1 MGVDR
6 MQDGK
11 GEQIEEQMEEH
22 RLEIENRIRNLFWTV
37 SGDYSLEF
45 EPDVEDYARL
55 KNMALYEAI
64 KQGAFARHFDQEK
77 LGLYLMK
84 KLYLSADEGLLL
96 ELARLCIDAVVY
108 PFLQKERF
116 GTEEIRARAFREWL
130 KDAGESREADGEHV
144 QAGKSPAAD
153 AILAQ
158 AKELY
163 MRQAL
168 QELKHGERISV
179 KESAA
184 VQSVKRTSKEYGS
197 ENNQCMKSRGRA
209 ACRAQAG
216 HVADEIFALE
226 HVQNTDDVIAAIE
239 KIYNSI
245 LDPSFES
252 KNGDLKQ
259 VLKIPVMSLAQDAWQ
274 ECMSDEQMEG
284 IIQKY
289 LSSLKKKMMSL
300 EIKKNRKKRVFSNG
314 ESKEEAAE
322 PEEINPQAAK
332 RIREYVELNYGKSY
346 LTALEQERM
355 NRRFCNG
362 IHKGCTL
369 YLTDGI
375 LQNPVM
381 KNNQYRF
388 SQLQY
393 EKNKMYY
400 GSNHWIIKRNI
411 TILADSLKKSFVL
424 RNDDNYSRSVTG
436 KLVPGRLWKV
446 TRTKD
451 EKLFDQKKKSE
462 SSEFVVD
469 ILLDSSG
476 SQAKRQSQVAA
487 QGYIISEALSEA
499 GIPHRVSGY
508 CAFWGYTVLQRF
520 RDYED
525 AREANSRIFQ
535 FRAYANNRDGL
546 ALKTVCASLLE
557 RPEENK
563 ILIVLSDGRP
573 CDMSVKRPGLRQPAI
588 YDGEEAIKDTATE
601 VRRAR
606 NQGICV
612 IGVFVGSEED
622 LSAEK
627 RIFGKDF
634 AYIRNISNFSR
645 IVGTFLRR
653 QIDAE

>member
-1 MGVDR
+1 MKDENRGR
-6 MQDGK
+6 MK
-11 GEQIEEQMEEH
+11 ETAREHWLRMEELPQKHRLQMEAPALEH

-37 SGDYSLEF
+37 SGDYSLDF
-45 EPDVEDYARL
+45 EPDVEDYARS
-55 KNMALYEAI
+55 KHTALYEAI

-84 KLYLSADEGLLL
+84 KLYLAADEAHLL
-96 ELARLCIDAVVY
+96 ELTRLCIESAVY
-108 PFLQKERF
+108 PFLQKERL
-116 GTEEIRARAFREWL
+116 GTEEIRAQAFREWQKNTEGSSGL
-130 KDAGESREADGEHV
+130 GRANMRAEPLTADDILV
-144 QAGKSPAAD
+144 QAKN
-153 AILAQ
+153 L
-158 AKELY
+158 L

-168 QELKHGERISV
+168 QESEDGEKSV
-179 KESAA
+179 VRESAQ
-184 VQSVKRTSKEYGS
+184 VRFV
-197 ENNQCMKSRGRA
+197 
-209 ACRAQAG
+209 
-216 HVADEIFALE
+216 VDEISTLE
-226 HVQNTDDVIAAIE
+226 HAENTDDVIAVIE
-239 KIYNSI
+239 KIYNGI
-245 LDPSFES
+245 LDTTFES
-252 KNGDLKQ
+252 RNGDLKQ
-259 VLKIPVMSLAQDAWQ
+259 VLKLPAISLAQDVWQ
-274 ECMSDEQMEG
+274 ECMSDEEME
-284 IIQKY
+284 IIIRKY
-289 LSSLKKKMMSL
+289 LSSLKKKMMGL
-300 EIKKNRKKRVFSNG
+300 EIKSNKKKRVFSIG
-314 ESKEEAAE
+314 ESRTDGPE
-322 PEEINPQAAK
+322 PEEIDPQAVK
-332 RIREYVELNYGKSY
+332 RIQEYVELNYGRSY
-346 LTALEQERM
+346 LTTLEQERM

-388 SQLQY
+388 CQLQF
-393 EKNKMYY
+393 EKNRMYY
-400 GSNHWIIKRNI
+400 GSNHWIIKQNI
-411 TILADSLKKSFVL
+411 RILADSLKRAFVL
-424 RNDDNYSRSVTG
+424 RNTDSASRAVTG
-436 KLVPGRLWKV
+436 RLVPNRLWRV

-451 EKLFDQKKKSE
+451 DKLFDQKKKSE
-462 SSEFVVD
+462 NDDFVVD

-499 GIPHRVSGY
+499 GIPHRVVGY

-520 RDYED
+520 RDYGD
-525 AREANSRIFQ
+525 DRTANSRIFE

-557 RPEENK
+557 RPEANK
-563 ILIVLSDGRP
+563 ILIVLSDGKP
-573 CDMSVKRPGLRQPAI
+573 CDMSVKRPGIRQPAI

-627 RIFGKDF
+627 RIYGKDF